1 MEDERIVQLYW
12 DRSGQAIVET
22 DRKYGSYCSSI
33 AYGILQNREDAEES
47 VSDTYLDAWNA
58 MPPHRPS
65 VLATFLGK
73 ITRRIAIDRWRSAT
87 RVKRGGGEIVLALE
101 ELEQCLAGGQSPEQE
116 IEKKELAQAINRF
129 LDELSLWER
138 RVFLARYWYL
148 DSVREIGARFG
159 FSQSKVLS
167 MLFRTR
173 NKLRQQLE
181 KEGYL

>member
-12 DRSGQAIVET
+12 ARSSQAIAET
-22 DRKYGSYCSSI
+22 DRKYGSYCNSI

-87 RVKRGGGEIVLALE
+87 RAKRGGGEIVVALE

-116 IEKKELAQAINRF
+116 IEKKELAQTVNRF
-129 LDELSLWER
+129 LDGLPLWER

-148 DSVREIGARFG
+148 DSIREIGERFG
-159 FSQSKVLS
+159 FSQSKVTS
-167 MLFRTR
+167 MLFRSR
-173 NKLRQQLE
+173 NKLRLQLE